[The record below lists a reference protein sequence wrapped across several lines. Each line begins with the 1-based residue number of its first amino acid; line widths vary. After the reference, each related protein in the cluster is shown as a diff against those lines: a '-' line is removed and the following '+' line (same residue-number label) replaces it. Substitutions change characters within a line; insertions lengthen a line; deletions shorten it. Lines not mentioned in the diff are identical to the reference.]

1 MRPPCGR
8 RIPRS
13 RGSGCYARAGRCC
26 GLPCAEWYCGP
37 LVQSVQA
44 CGVRIGEDLQDFL
57 LQEISL
63 GTLSAY
69 IAHTCFTPLPEDG
82 RTCIG
87 FISAEELYT
96 LLEWKISHWL
106 LSLRICIPLA
116 YRASSA
122 DVRNFFVGI
131 EEGDGT
137 KNSARITL
145 LEREITQLPEF
156 QGWEQPVCRLFHGV
170 LFVVHNQRVDENF
183 HCTCGLLSHGETDSF
198 AGNLMEYR
206 PHLVLHPALQRYKVR
221 VSPLCAL
228 GMRHE
233 RNHVPRWIAD
243 TGNGKSGSVGSGNR
257 ILGDIALRIAVRE
270 SDLVVLPKFVY
281 EAGILCNET
290 PFSVRDRQ
298 RHNAF
303 PVRSRA
309 AVPRA
314 CWYDEDP
321 LVQESHRFPVH
332 NITGK
337 THLELISKWYE
348 PALHEDLCA
357 VAVPDHG
364 LTLLRF

>member
-170 LFVVHNQRVDENF
+170 LFVVHISVSMKISPANAAFSLTVKLTPLREISWNIGRILFCTQRFRDTKYGFPPSVRSG
-183 HCTCGLLSHGETDSF
+183 CGMSATTFPAGLQIPAMAKADPLGVVTGSSETLPFASQYEKAIWSF
-198 AGNLMEYR
+198 FRSSSMR
-206 PHLVLHPALQRYKVR
+206 PGSFVMKRP
-221 VSPLCAL
+221 SPCA
-228 GMRHE
+228 
-233 RNHVPRWIAD
+233 I
-243 TGNGKSGSVGSGNR
+243 GSVITPSQSEVAQRFLAHVGMMKIHSFRNPT
-257 ILGDIALRIAVRE
+257 ASPSTTLRA
-270 SDLVVLPKFVY
+270 
-281 EAGILCNET
+281 
-290 PFSVRDRQ
+290 
-298 RHNAF
+298 RHIW
-303 PVRSRA
+303 S
-309 AVPRA
+309 
-314 CWYDEDP
+314 
-321 LVQESHRFPVH
+321 
-332 NITGK
+332 
-337 THLELISKWYE
+337 
-348 PALHEDLCA
+348 
-357 VAVPDHG
+357 
-364 LTLLRF
+364 